1 MCFVICEGVQ
11 LSFTNKKTG
20 WNNWKMMSTDKYKT
34 ITLNANSTGSF
45 STNLASFSFTGE
57 VPQLPSSGMSPQLAP
72 SYTIESIMYKSDDNF
87 PGYRLQRLKIQLLI
101 IFIIS
106 PNTDILLPRRLLFIY
121 DSTTNCFI
129 DPFAKAKESTN
140 KIEQAIKKDFMN
152 LF

>member
-1 MCFVICEGVQ
+1 
-11 LSFTNKKTG
+11 
-20 WNNWKMMSTDKYKT
+20 MMSTDKYKT
-34 ITLNANSTGSF
+34 ITLNAKSTGSF

-72 SYTIESIMYKSDDNF
+72 GYFVTNPLCINPMITPGVSATTVKDPASYNIYYISKY
-87 PGYRLQRLKIQLLI
+87 GY
-101 IFIIS
+101 FVAA
-106 PNTDILLPRRLLFIY
+106 PPILIY